1 MQNKRFVPIVTIIV
15 LIFSIGLV
23 AASDNATEDFYSGN
37 DLSNEVAVPEMDDA
51 IDKINDSIQIES
63 HEEKTNTHIQTK
75 DVNTYYKE
83 NSVLAGYLK
92 DTDNQS
98 ISNKKVSIFINNKIY
113 NKITDNL
120 GKFVLKLNLNPG
132 KYKVTMKFDGDE
144 NYAGSVA
151 NSIVNVKKSTLSL
164 STKNLKTYYDSGVL
178 FKAKII
184 NKITKKP
191 VKDVKVAFK
200 VYTSN
205 NKYKLYYATTDA
217 NGIAKLKKNLKVG
230 KYKVVTK
237 IKKNRYLAAKK
248 AKAFIKIKETAG
260 MGCTSL
266 YVQVSNTEAVAG
278 FRRDAT
284 NAKTLHIVKYKLNG
298 IPAVKQYKK
307 NSYFFHSITAANGW
321 MAGTGGIDNPG
332 INHAIEKLAGKM
344 FKQGKIKKS
353 YLKKIQGYEQALGL
367 GHFSIKAPN
376 GKYAAVWGSGIH
388 YGKLKPGEYF
398 KAPNARSLF
407 YEGNYKHF
415 SKNPYKAAIKIA
427 ASDSY
432 GVNRRDATAFHWK
445 ATTTEG
451 KTTSTLKVYAANDNG
466 RLAGRSTGHLKDDI
480 YFKGKFIS
488 KNNLPKT
495 PSSKYLGKHKF
506 GSIDK
511 LIKTQTKVSA
521 PKMTK
526 NLNETK
532 TFDITVKDKKSNKA
546 IKNLKLKLKINNKVV
561 TVKTNS
567 NGKASFNLKSL
578 DIGSYNVKI
587 YSANI
592 KYYVSAKSKI
602 VIKE

>member
-92 DTDNQS
+92 DTDNQP

-217 NGIAKLKKNLKVG
+217 KGIAKLKKNLKVG
-230 KYKVVTK
+230 KYKVVTQ

-248 AKAFIKIKETAG
+248 AKATIRIKETAG
-260 MGCTSL
+260 MGCSSL
-266 YVQVSNTEAVAG
+266 YVQISNTEAVAG
-278 FRRDAT
+278 FRRDTT
-284 NAKTLHIVKYKLNG
+284 NARTLHIVKYKLNG
-298 IPAVKQYKK
+298 IPAIKQFKK
-307 NSYFFHSITAANGW
+307 DSYFFHSITAANGW
-321 MAGTGGIDNPG
+321 MAGTGGIDNPD
-332 INHAIEKLAGKM
+332 INRAIENLAGKM
-344 FKQGKIKKS
+344 FKEGKIKKS

-388 YGKLKPGEYF
+388 YGKLNPGEYF
-398 KAPNARSLF
+398 KAPNVRSMF

-451 KTTSTLKVYAANDNG
+451 KTTATVKVYAANDNG
-466 RLAGRSTGHLKDDI
+466 RLAGRSTAYLKDNI
-480 YFKGKFIS
+480 NFKGKFVS
-488 KNNLPKT
+488 GNKLPKT
-495 PSSKYLGKHKF
+495 PSSKYVGIHKF
-506 GSIDK
+506 GSIDN
-511 LIKTQTKVSA
+511 LIKTQTKVYA
-521 PKMTK
+521 PKLTK
-526 NLNETK
+526 KFNETK
-532 TFDITVKDKKSNKA
+532 TFDITVKDKKTKKA
-546 IKNLKLKLKINNKVV
+546 IKNLRLKLKINNKVV

-567 NGKASFNLKSL
+567 KGKASFNPKSL
-578 DIGSYNVKI
+578 KIGSYNVRI

-592 KYYVSAKSKI
+592 RYYVSAKSKVI
-602 VIKE
+602 IKE

>member
-23 AASDNATEDFYSGN
+23 AASDNTTEDFYSGN

-83 NSVLAGYLK
+83 NSELIGYLK
-92 DTDNQS
+92 DTNNQP

-113 NKITDNL
+113 NKITDTS

-132 KYKVTMKFDGDE
+132 KYKAAMKFEGDE
-144 NYAGSVA
+144 KYTSSIA

-217 NGIAKLKKNLKVG
+217 KGIAKLKKNLKVG
-230 KYKVVTK
+230 KYKVVTQ

-248 AKAFIKIKETAG
+248 AKATIRIKETAG
-260 MGCTSL
+260 MGCSSL

-278 FRRDAT
+278 FRRDTT
-284 NAKTLHIVKYKLNG
+284 NARTLHIVKYKLNG
-298 IPAVKQYKK
+298 IPAIKQFKK
-307 NSYFFHSITAANGW
+307 DSYFFHSITAANGW
-321 MAGTGGIDNPG
+321 MAGTGGIDNPD
-332 INHAIEKLAGKM
+332 INRAIENLAGKM
-344 FKQGKIKKS
+344 FKEGKIKKS

-388 YGKLKPGEYF
+388 YGKLNPGEYF
-398 KAPNARSLF
+398 KAPNVRSMF

-451 KTTSTLKVYAANDNG
+451 KTTATVKVYAANDNG
-466 RLAGRSTGHLKDDI
+466 RLAGRSTAYLKDNI
-480 YFKGKFIS
+480 NFKGKFVS
-488 KNNLPKT
+488 GNKLPKT
-495 PSSKYLGKHKF
+495 PSSKYVGIHKF
-506 GSIDK
+506 GSIDN
-511 LIKTQTKVSA
+511 LIKTQTKVYA
-521 PKMTK
+521 PKLTK
-526 NLNETK
+526 KFNETK
-532 TFDITVKDKKSNKA
+532 TFDITVKDKKTKKA
-546 IKNLKLKLKINNKVV
+546 IKNLRLKLKINNKVV

-567 NGKASFNLKSL
+567 KGKASFNPKSL
-578 DIGSYNVKI
+578 KIGSYNVRI

-592 KYYVSAKSKI
+592 RYYVSAKSKVI
-602 VIKE
+602 IKE